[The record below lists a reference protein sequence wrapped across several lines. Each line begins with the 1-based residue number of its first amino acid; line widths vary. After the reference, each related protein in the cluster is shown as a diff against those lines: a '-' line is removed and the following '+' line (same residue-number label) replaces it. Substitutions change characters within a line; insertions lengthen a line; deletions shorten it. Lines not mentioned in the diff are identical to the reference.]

1 MERFIPVE
9 VFLKKSNTF
18 RAVLPVSRFYRNDGD
33 FLYRLFGLLAPG
45 FISRESK
52 NWYFVNGT
60 TQSRSCFRCQQRKY
74 QYHLTEVFT
83 EISLHIVSA
92 QARWQACQ
100 SVPKYLFCFKA
111 EACRGRAFCTPLA
124 SKNPVEGRI

>member
-18 RAVLPVSRFYRNDGD
+18 LAVLPVSRFNRNDRD
-33 FLYRLFGLLAPG
+33 CLYRLFGLLAPG

-60 TQSRSCFRCQQRKY
+60 ATTQSRSCFRCQRKY

-83 EISLHIVSA
+83 EISLQIVST
-92 QARWQACQ
+92 QARWQEC
-100 SVPKYLFCFKA
+100 
-111 EACRGRAFCTPLA
+111 
-124 SKNPVEGRI
+124 